1 MKKKIIILPIALI
14 LVLIIGVNVYLAR
27 NSSDKIDIQTTH
39 LKERQIKNT
48 VMIPGTLKLSDEQY
62 IYFNAEKG
70 DLDKINVT
78 EGSIVQIG
86 TPIITYNNDEI
97 TLEKDQNELGKES
110 SQLRI
115 NSLTKQISTLNKKQE
130 KLEKEMSK
138 EEAADQIESERIQL
152 NMDLETAKL
161 DLKKANLEA
170 SSIERKTENLEVKSK
185 IDGTVLEINKE
196 ASNTTNEAQKPLVH
210 IGNINEYLASGVLSE
225 YDALN
230 VKIGQ
235 PVTITS
241 DVLPNKKWTGTV
253 KQIGYVPQ
261 QQQTTSEGTNDT
273 ANQYPIE
280 VKIDDEDIKTIK
292 PGFKVL
298 LNIETDNK
306 NASSLPIEAIVDK
319 NGSKYVYILSNGKAI
334 MKKVKVGETT
344 DKHIEI
350 LSGIS
355 SKQQIILNPSN
366 QITDGTEVN
375 IND

>member
-14 LVLIIGVNVYLAR
+14 LVLIIGVNVYLAK
-27 NSSDKIDIQTTH
+27 NNDDKIDIQTTH
-39 LKERQIKNT
+39 LEKRQIKST
-48 VMIPGTLKLSDEQY
+48 VMVPGTLKLSDEQY

-70 DLDKINVT
+70 DLDNINVT
-78 EGSIVQIG
+78 EGSIVQTG

-97 TLEKDQNELGKES
+97 TLEKEQNELGKES

-115 NSLTKQISTLNKKQE
+115 NSLTKQVSTLNKKQE

-138 EEAADQIESERIQL
+138 DEAADQIDSERIQL

-161 DLKKANLEA
+161 DLKKANLEE
-170 SSIERKTENLEVKSK
+170 SSIKRKEENLEVKSK
-185 IDGTVLEINKE
+185 IDGIVLEVNKE

-261 QQQTTSEGTNDT
+261 QQTTSEGTNDT

-292 PGFKVL
+292 PGFKIL
-298 LNIETDNK
+298 LSIETDNK

-344 DKHIEI
+344 DKHVEI

-366 QITDGTEVN
+366 QITNGTEVN